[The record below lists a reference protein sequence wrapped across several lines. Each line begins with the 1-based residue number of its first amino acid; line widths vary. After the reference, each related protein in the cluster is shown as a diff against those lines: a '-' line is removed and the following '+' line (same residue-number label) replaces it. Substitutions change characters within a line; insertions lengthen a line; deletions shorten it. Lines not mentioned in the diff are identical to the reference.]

1 MRWYL
6 NLNKHEIKTWEDMI
20 DSFLMHYQH
29 NADLA
34 PDKSS
39 LRVLTP
45 SKNERF
51 RAFAQRWRNLA
62 AQIIPPMTENELVD
76 EFMTLT
82 CLANN
87 IKTACATS
95 LTFSQ
100 LVKAEFRVE
109 ASQGDVFK
117 SEDNSKGKKMEK
129 EVHNISGQNSFNQSI
144 YRAPRSIANLDCQI
158 INISIT
164 NSRIISISSPHVN
177 NKSTVIHYLFIK
189 QVCSSSV

>member
-1 MRWYL
+1 MNRLNSLEDTKKKIDPTRFCIVRDLEIPKDFKVPDFEKYDGTSDPHIHISMYYSKMGAYLENEKMLMYYFQESLTGPAMRWYL
-6 NLNKHEIKTWEDMI
+6 NMNKHEIRTWEDMI
-20 DSFLMHYQH
+20 DSFLAHYQH

-45 SKNERF
+45 NKNEKF
-51 RAFAQRWRNLA
+51 RTFAQRWRNLA
-62 AQIIPPMTENELVD
+62 AQIIPPMTESELVD

-100 LVKAEFRVE
+100 LVKAGFRVE
-109 ASQGDVFK
+109 AS
-117 SEDNSKGKKMEK
+117 
-129 EVHNISGQNSFNQSI
+129 
-144 YRAPRSIANLDCQI
+144 
-158 INISIT
+158 
-164 NSRIISISSPHVN
+164 
-177 NKSTVIHYLFIK
+177 
-189 QVCSSSV
+189 

>member
-1 MRWYL
+1 MRSRL
-6 NLNKHEIKTWEDMI
+6 MI

-45 SKNERF
+45 SKNENF
-51 RAFAQRWRNLA
+51 RSFAQRWRNLA
-62 AQIIPPMTENELVD
+62 AQIIPPMTENKLVD

-87 IKTACATS
+87 IKTTYATL

-100 LVKAEFRVE
+100 LVKAGFRVE
-109 ASQGDVFK
+109 AS
-117 SEDNSKGKKMEK
+117 
-129 EVHNISGQNSFNQSI
+129 
-144 YRAPRSIANLDCQI
+144 
-158 INISIT
+158 
-164 NSRIISISSPHVN
+164 
-177 NKSTVIHYLFIK
+177 
-189 QVCSSSV
+189 